1 MHCTRL
7 APELSATSSIERGWI
22 MDQDVRLRTLRI
34 RQRFSFDRG
43 RVSSISTR
51 SPTRLSLASSC
62 AFSRFDARTTRS
74 YCGWRYT
81 RSIRTTRVFCI
92 ASLTTTPCRV
102 LRSPTRLPLPLAEHR
117 VDAREIPPG
126 LAQPRRVLGHAHREL
141 EPQRKDLLAE
151 LVRLLRELLVGEIA
165 PLARLHRRRSSNAR
179 PACRA
184 RGAVPA
190 RAAIRASGCASRTS
204 SRWPSSAR
212 PSGTPRA
219 PRPPARPAS
228 RR

>member
-22 MDQDVRLRTLRI
+22 MDSGCAAQDLADPPALLL
-34 RQRFSFDRG
+34 RQR
-43 RVSSISTR
+43 
-51 SPTRLSLASSC
+51 
-62 AFSRFDARTTRS
+62 
-74 YCGWRYT
+74 
-81 RSIRTTRVFCI
+81 
-92 ASLTTTPCRV
+92 
-102 LRSPTRLPLPLAEHR
+102 
-117 VDAREIPPG
+117 PG
-126 LAQPRRVLGHAHREL
+126 LLDQDAVPDPA
-141 EPQRKDLLAE
+141 
-151 LVRLLRELLVGEIA
+151 LVGLVARLLRELLVGEIA

-204 SRWPSSAR
+204 SRCPSSAR

>member
-22 MDQDVRLRTLRI
+22 MDSGCAAQDLADPPALLLR
-34 RQRFSFDRG
+34 QG
-43 RVSSISTR
+43 
-51 SPTRLSLASSC
+51 
-62 AFSRFDARTTRS
+62 
-74 YCGWRYT
+74 
-81 RSIRTTRVFCI
+81 
-92 ASLTTTPCRV
+92 
-102 LRSPTRLPLPLAEHR
+102 
-117 VDAREIPPG
+117 PG
-126 LAQPRRVLGHAHREL
+126 LLDQAALPDPAPLG
-141 EPQRKDLLAE
+141 LAE

-219 PRPPARPAS
+219 PRLPARPAS